1 MLKRILDIVMSVIA
15 LLLFSPVLL
24 VLAFLIRIKLGSPIL
39 YSQARPGMNNQ
50 VFTMLK
56 FRSMTDERNE
66 DGSLLLDA
74 ERLPAFGRLLRSSSL
89 DELPGLF
96 NVLKGDMSIVGP
108 RPLLVE
114 YLSLYNNQQIRR
126 HEVRPGITGWAQ
138 VNGRNALS
146 WEQKFKYDVWYV
158 DNQSIWLD
166 LKIICKTVIKVIR
179 RDDINQD
186 GQATMDKFTGASTGE
201 Q

>member
-1 MLKRILDIVMSVIA
+1 MLKRLLDIVVSVVA
-15 LLLFSPVLL
+15 LLAFTPFLLILALL
-24 VLAFLIRIKLGSPIL
+24 VRVKLGSPIL
-39 YSQARPGMNNQ
+39 YSQARPGLNNR

-56 FRSMTDERNE
+56 FRSMTDGRND
-66 DGSLLLDA
+66 DGSLLPDA
-74 ERLPAFGRLLRSSSL
+74 ERLPAFGRLLRASSL
-89 DELPGLF
+89 DELPGLI

-126 HEVRPGITGWAQ
+126 HEMRPGITGWAQ

-166 LKIICKTVIKVIR
+166 LKIICMTVIKVFR
-179 RDDINQD
+179 SDGINQD
-186 GQATMDKFTGASTGE
+186 GQATVNKFTGTSTGE

>member
-1 MLKRILDIVMSVIA
+1 
-15 LLLFSPVLL
+15 
-24 VLAFLIRIKLGSPIL
+24 
-39 YSQARPGMNNQ
+39 
-50 VFTMLK
+50 MLK
-56 FRSMTDERNE
+56 FRSMTDERDE
-66 DGSLLLDA
+66 DGSLLPDA

-89 DELPGLF
+89 DELPGLI
-96 NVLKGDMSIVGP
+96 NVFKGDMSIVGP

>member
-15 LLLFSPVLL
+15 LLVFSPVLL
-24 VLAFLIRIKLGSPIL
+24 VLAFLVRIKLGSPIL

-56 FRSMTDERNE
+56 FRSMTDERDE
-66 DGSLLLDA
+66 DGSLLPDA

-89 DELPGLF
+89 DELPGLI
-96 NVLKGDMSIVGP
+96 NVFKGDMSIVGP